1 MARRGAVSGSC
12 QPHLSSLA
20 AAHTRRP
27 ATHGQCWFSFGNK
40 HLPPHQSRRLPA
52 ERRGTERRLLLQCA
66 ARRTRRCAQ
75 AGLHAP
81 PTRHGAPPGRSAGPA
96 VERHGHR
103 PTGPLAPPPGPPP
116 HFSEFLS
123 QAPLKAVCMPAPP
136 SPPSPPQSG
145 LSSESFHRKGGQ
157 APRPGSAAPWRLAPS
172 CTFLISLSLSPRIS
186 STGLCT
192 RAGVPPASVP
202 NWASLKHEIPRRQT

>member
-1 MARRGAVSGSC
+1 MLVFLWKQTSASPPVTQTACREERHRKAPASPVCGPENQALCTGRPPRSPDSPRCSSG
-12 QPHLSSLA
+12 QV
-20 AAHTRRP
+20 
-27 ATHGQCWFSFGNK
+27 
-40 HLPPHQSRRLPA
+40 
-52 ERRGTERRLLLQCA
+52 RGTSRGE
-66 ARRTRRCAQ
+66 ARPQ
-75 AGLHAP
+75 A
-81 PTRHGAPPGRSAGPA
+81 
-96 VERHGHR
+96 HR
-103 PTGPLAPPPGPPP
+103 PPAPPPGPPP
-116 HFSEFLS
+116 HFSEFLP
-123 QAPLKAVCMPAPP
+123 QAPLKAVCMPASP

-145 LSSESFHRKGGQ
+145 LSSESFHRKGRQ